1 MNNQLTV
8 TYPIK
13 NKLVK
18 KTGKSLFIKTILNI
32 MKKKT
37 NISALKKK
45 YYPIKEHTPYENKSR
60 RLYYTQKC
68 KSCLKNEY
76 TKSNIKIISK
86 YRNELEQNMI
96 KKINSTEGKKEYIKR
111 MPTVEPV
118 FGVLKKQDN
127 LNELKQRGK
136 EKIQN
141 ELHLMASSYNIK
153 QLYSRRKKHQK
164 ENTTKRTKEIILF

>member
-1 MNNQLTV
+1 
-8 TYPIK
+8 
-13 NKLVK
+13 
-18 KTGKSLFIKTILNI
+18 
-32 MKKKT
+32 
-37 NISALKKK
+37 
-45 YYPIKEHTPYENKSR
+45 
-60 RLYYTQKC
+60 
-68 KSCLKNEY
+68 
-76 TKSNIKIISK
+76 
-86 YRNELEQNMI
+86 MI